1 MRKELVFVGGTAAAG
16 LLVIGFMDP
25 ALWPKCPIH
34 AITGI
39 WCPGCG
45 GQRAVS
51 QLLQGNPAAAID
63 QNAIIFA
70 IPVFIALGFVA
81 QKLKKRWLTNSVIA
95 TTLVVAT
102 VFTVLRNLPGSWLAP
117 N

>member
-1 MRKELVFVGGTAAAG
+1 MRKDLALVGGTAAAG
-16 LLVIGFMDP
+16 LLVIGFLDP

-34 AITGI
+34 LATGF

-51 QLLQGNPAAAID
+51 QLLQGNVAGAID

-70 IPVFIALGFVA
+70 IPVLVALGFAA
-81 QKLKKRWLTNSVIA
+81 QKVQKRWLTYAVIT

-102 VFTVLRNLPGSWLAP
+102 VFTVLRNQPGSWLAP

>member
-1 MRKELVFVGGTAAAG
+1 MRKDLAIVGGTAAAG
-16 LLVIGFMDP
+16 ILVIGFLDP

-34 AITGI
+34 AVTGL

-51 QLLQGNPAAAID
+51 QLLQGNVPAAID

-70 IPVFIALGFVA
+70 IPVFIALGFVS
-81 QKLKKRWLTNSVIA
+81 QKLQRRWLTNLVIA
-95 TTLVVAT
+95 TTLAVAT
-102 VFTVLRNLPGSWLAP
+102 AFTVLRNLPGSWLAP